1 MDDGGRKFGRLM
13 DSQMISVNIS
23 EFQDNADEVDQ
34 IVFAWE
40 NQRPDFDARPLS
52 IFSRLLRLGRFV
64 EQIRRVT
71 FAEYGLE
78 TWEFEMLAALRRA
91 GNPHQLTAGQLM
103 AETLV
108 TSGTITNR
116 IDQMEKH
123 GYVARSRDLKDR
135 RVVYVKATR
144 KGIKAVDQAMQAL
157 LCVQHQILENF
168 TEIEEKNLCD
178 GVKKLLEV
186 VAQPAQN

>member
-1 MDDGGRKFGRLM
+1 MDDGGRKFGILM

>member
-123 GYVARSRDLKDR
+123 GYVTRSRDLKDR